1 MIQQDGK
8 VIQLHVRSSIDKPFV
23 SQQGGVPR
31 RSRQCQATSQGF
43 TAGLRLSSYAGVPF
57 LASPVPVFDASHT
70 LGLELPITSSDKDAA
85 FHPAISNRKYQP
97 LSCLGLARP
106 DFCKLDV
113 SRRALFRVK
122 VGPVVSSPAA
132 PRNDLLSATKI
143 ACLVTS
149 SPQHQIQTPSLSLR
163 YWPQTS
169 HCYVVLL
176 IHRHVRLAGPP
187 NRGIPERR
195 CLRETFRLTLPLRV
209 DRASSPSSIC

>member
-1 MIQQDGK
+1 M
-8 VIQLHVRSSIDKPFV
+8 
-23 SQQGGVPR
+23 PR

-57 LASPVPVFDASHT
+57 LASPVPVLDASHT

-143 ACLVTS
+143 AMPRILFPTTSNPNPVTVPPLLASNEPLLRRSTYTS
-149 SPQHQIQTPSLSLR
+149 SRKAGGSSQPGYT
-163 YWPQTS
+163 QTS
-169 HCYVVLL
+169 LFTRNFS
-176 IHRHVRLAGPP
+176 I
-187 NRGIPERR
+187 
-195 CLRETFRLTLPLRV
+195 
-209 DRASSPSSIC
+209 DSSVES